1 MMSNINTILFDLDGT
16 LLPIDGQVFERIYFS
31 NLTKQFMD
39 VYEPNRLIQLIWSA
53 TKAMV
58 KDTSDRTNEV
68 VFMENL
74 KQLVGTDI
82 TWMQERFARFY
93 ETDFDQL
100 RMAVAPN
107 ENILEAVK
115 ILKEKG
121 YQCAIVTNPMFPKI
135 AIEKRIA
142 WTGLNRDDFSFV
154 TSFEKNTACKP
165 QLKLYEEVLRELNL
179 GVENCLMVGNDV
191 EEDMVVAKMGM
202 DHYLITDHVM
212 QEDVIPD
219 FVKRSGDYA
228 DFLNF
233 VKDLKPL

>member
-1 MMSNINTILFDLDGT
+1 MSSFNTILFDLDGT
-16 LLPIDGQVFERIYFS
+16 LLPIDGQAFEKIYFG
-31 NLTKQFMD
+31 NLSKHFLD
-39 VYEPNRLIQLIWSA
+39 VYEPKMLIQLIWGA
-53 TKAMV
+53 TKIMV

-68 VFMENL
+68 VFMESL
-74 KQLVGTDI
+74 EKLVGSDI

-93 ETDFDQL
+93 ETNFDQL
-100 RMAVAPN
+100 RTAVTPN
-107 ENILEAVK
+107 ENVLEAVR

-121 YQCAIVTNPMFPKI
+121 YQCVIVTNPMFPKI

-142 WTGLNRDDFSFV
+142 WTGLNRDDFSYV

-165 QLKLYEEVLRELNL
+165 QLKLYEEVLSELGL
-179 GVENCLMVGNDV
+179 QVEDCLMVGNDI
-191 EEDMVVAKMGM
+191 EEDMIVAQMGM

-219 FVKRSGDYA
+219 FVKRSGDYV

-233 VKDLKPL
+233 VKELKPL

>member
-1 MMSNINTILFDLDGT
+1 MSSLNTILFDLDGT
-16 LLPIDGQVFERIYFS
+16 LLPIDGQAFEQIYFG
-31 NLTKQFMD
+31 NLAKQFMD
-39 VYEPNRLIQLIWSA
+39 VYEPKTLIQLIWSA

-58 KDTSDRTNEV
+58 KDTSERTNEV

-74 KQLVGTDI
+74 QQLVGSDI
-82 TWMQERFARFY
+82 TWMQTRFERFY
-93 ETDFDQL
+93 ETDFDHL
-100 RMAVAPN
+100 RAAVTPN
-107 ENILEAVK
+107 PNILEAVR

-121 YQCAIVTNPMFPKI
+121 YQCVIVTNPMFPKL

-142 WTGLNRDDFSFV
+142 WTGLNRDDFSYV

-165 QLKLYEEVLRELNL
+165 QLKLYEEVLRELDL
-179 GVENCLMVGNDV
+179 SVEECMMVGNDI

-202 DHYLITDHVM
+202 DHYLITNHVM

-233 VKDLKPL
+233 VKELKPL